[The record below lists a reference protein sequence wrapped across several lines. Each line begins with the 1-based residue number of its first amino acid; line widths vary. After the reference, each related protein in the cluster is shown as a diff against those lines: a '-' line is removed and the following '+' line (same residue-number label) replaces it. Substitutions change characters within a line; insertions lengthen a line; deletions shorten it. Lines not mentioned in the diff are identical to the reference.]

1 MAEKL
6 KIIPLGGLNE
16 IGKNITVYE
25 CSGELLV
32 VDCGLAFPDDD
43 MYGIDLVIPDIT
55 YLKKHENRIRGI
67 VITHGHEDHIGALPY
82 VLKEIN
88 VPVYSTRLTAGII
101 ETKLEEH
108 GLLSKVKM
116 RKYAAGDKFKV
127 GKFEVEFIGVNHSIA
142 DAVALA
148 IKTPLGT
155 VVHTGDF
162 KLDTTPIA
170 GEMMDIT
177 RLGELGQEG
186 VLALLSDSTNVER
199 PGYTIS
205 ERKIGDSLENLF
217 KNCDKR
223 IIVTTFASNVH
234 RIQQIIDIAAKFGR
248 KVAISGRSMENILNV
263 ATNLGY
269 ITIPPNVLIELSA
282 INRHAKHK
290 VVLITTGSQGEPMS
304 ALYRMAFS
312 GHKQVEIGSGD
323 MVIISASPIPGNEK
337 TISNVINELFKK
349 GAEVVYE
356 KLAEIH
362 VSGHACQ
369 EELKL
374 MLALTKPKYFM
385 PVHGEYRHLNAHSNI
400 AKNMGIPA
408 NQIFIS
414 ENGKP
419 LEFSAKGVKF
429 GTPVPAGQ
437 VFVDG
442 LGVGDVGSVVLRDRK
457 KLAQD
462 GLIMAVITLNSH
474 TGKLIAGPDIISRG
488 FIYVKE
494 AEELMEGLRKT
505 TADVVVNL
513 NSDRHTDW
521 ATIKS
526 AMKSAMSD
534 YLYKKTKR
542 SPMILPVILEV
553 EQ

>member
-6 KIIPLGGLNE
+6 RIIPLGGLNE
-16 IGKNITVYE
+16 IGKNITAYE
-25 CSGELLV
+25 CGGEILI

-55 YLKKHENRIRGI
+55 YLKKHVNRIRGV

-82 VLKEIN
+82 FLKEIN
-88 VPVYSTRLTAGII
+88 VPVYATRLTAGII

-108 GLLSKVKM
+108 NLLSKVKI
-116 RKYAAGDKFKV
+116 RKHSAGDHFKV

-177 RLGELGQEG
+177 RLGELGQQG

-205 ERKIGDSLENLF
+205 ERKIGDSLDNLF
-217 KNCDKR
+217 KNCNKR

-234 RIQQIIDIAAKFGR
+234 RIQQIIDIAAKHGR

-263 ATNLGY
+263 ATHLGY
-269 ITIPPNVLIELSA
+269 INIPPNVLVDLA
-282 INRHAKHK
+282 TINRHAKHK
-290 VVLITTGSQGEPMS
+290 VVIITTGSQGEPMS

-312 GHKQVEIGSGD
+312 GHRQVEIGAGD

-385 PVHGEYRHLNAHSNI
+385 PVHGEYRHLSAHANI
-400 AKNMGIPA
+400 AKTMGVDA
-408 NQIFIS
+408 KSIFIGD
-414 ENGKP
+414 NGKP
-419 LEFSAKGVKF
+419 LEITAKGAKF
-429 GTPVPAGQ
+429 MASVPAGQ

-462 GLIMAVITLNSH
+462 GLIMAVITLSST
-474 TGKLIAGPDIISRG
+474 TGQLIAGPDIITRG

-494 AEELMEGLRKT
+494 AEELMEDLKRT
-505 TADVVVNL
+505 TTEVVLKFNKG
-513 NSDRHTDW
+513 RHDW

-526 AMKSAMSD
+526 AIKSALSD